1 MSNLVKFANAG
12 LPAVQS
18 LSTALRSISTEVEMG
33 VVILKMDRTGTWVYG
48 ADQTEVEDDATWAVN
63 PFSFVHGWIA
73 WGDGEV
79 LAEVVAPIT
88 QPIPEVDEAPAGA
101 KKGWEKVVG
110 MQLQCT
116 NGADSGL
123 DVRFTTTSVGG
134 KRAVQ
139 TLAAEIAA
147 QVDKDPTKPVPIVR
161 LKKEHYQHKTYGK
174 IYTPMFVVQSW
185 MDMSGAAEPEVEDV
199 ADEEPAPAQ
208 EAPRR
213 RRAV

>member
-1 MSNLVKFANAG
+1 MSSLVKFASAG

-18 LSTALRSISTEVEMG
+18 LSTALRAISSEVEMG
-33 VVILKMDRTGTWVYG
+33 VVLIKMDRTGTWVYG
-48 ADQTEVEDDATWAVN
+48 ADQTEAEDDSTWAVN

-73 WGDGEV
+73 WGEGEV
-79 LAEVVAPIT
+79 LAEVVASIT
-88 QPIPEVDEAPAGA
+88 QPIPEVDEAPAAA

-110 MQLQCT
+110 MQMQCLT
-116 NGADSGL
+116 GQDEGL
-123 DVRFTTTSVGG
+123 AVRFTTTSVGG

-139 TLAAEIAA
+139 TLASEIAA
-147 QVDKDPTKPVPIVR
+147 QVDKDPSKPVPVVR

-174 IYTPMFVVQSW
+174 IYTPMFAVQSW
-185 MDMSGAAEPEVEDV
+185 TDMDGDTAEEAAPE
-199 ADEEPAPAQ
+199 AKAAP

>member
-1 MSNLVKFANAG
+1 MSSLVKFANAG

-18 LSTALRSISTEVEMG
+18 LSTALRSISTDTERG
-33 VVILKMDRTGTWVYG
+33 VAILKMDRTGTWVFG
-48 ADQTEVEDDATWAVN
+48 ADQTEVDDESTWAVN

-73 WGDGEV
+73 WGEGEV
-79 LAEVVAPIT
+79 LSEIVAPIT
-88 QPIPEVDEAPAGA
+88 QPLPEVDEAPAAA

-110 MQLQCT
+110 MQLQCLT
-116 NGADSGL
+116 GEDKGL

-139 TLAAEIAA
+139 TLATEIAA
-147 QVDKDPTKPVPIVR
+147 QVDKDSTKPVPVIK

-174 IYTPMFVVQSW
+174 IYTPLFAVQSW
-185 MDMSGAAEPEVEDV
+185 IDINGEEAAPEI
-199 ADEEPAPAQ
+199 EEEAPAP

-213 RRAV
+213 RRSV

>member
-1 MSNLVKFANAG
+1 MTPEDNLRHRAIRSFVVRAG
-12 LPAVQS
+12 RMTVGQDRAWQELWPRFGLETAEFPLDLPAIFGRDAARTLEIGFGNGES
-18 LSTALRSISTEVEMG
+18 LVALAASHPERDFLGIEVHRPG
-33 VVILKMDRTGTWVYG
+33 VG
-48 ADQTEVEDDATWAVN
+48 
-63 PFSFVHGWIA
+63 HH
-73 WGDGEV
+73 
-79 LAEVVAPIT
+79 
-88 QPIPEVDEAPAGA
+88 
-101 KKGWEKVVG
+101 
-110 MQLQCT
+110 
-116 NGADSGL
+116 
-123 DVRFTTTSVGG
+123 VRFTTTSVGG

-185 MDMSGAAEPEVEDV
+185 MDMSGAAEPEVEDA

>member
-1 MSNLVKFANAG
+1 MSSLVKFANAG

-18 LSTALRSISTEVEMG
+18 LSTALRSISTEAEMG
-33 VVILKMDRTGTWVYG
+33 TAILKMDRTGTWVFG
-48 ADQTEVEDDATWAVN
+48 AEQTEVEDDSTWAVN

-73 WGDGEV
+73 WGEGEV

-88 QPIPEVDEAPAGA
+88 QPIPAVDEAPAAA
-101 KKGWEKVVG
+101 KKGWEKIVG
-110 MQLQCT
+110 LQLQCVS
-116 NGADSGL
+116 GEDKGL

-147 QVDKDPTKPVPIVR
+147 QVEKDPTKPVPVIKLR
-161 LKKEHYQHKTYGK
+161 KEHYQHKTYGK
-174 IYTPMFVVQSW
+174 IFTPLFAIQSW
-185 MDMSGAAEPEVEDV
+185 VDMSGEEAAPEVE
-199 ADEEPAPAQ
+199 EPVK